1 MRAIPLLCGFVV
13 AASLFCSATDQTAA
27 PENAWLVVPSGRTGY
42 AFAQIENDNGI
53 SAKLLRYRANL
64 QRGPDGVS
72 CLMLRT
78 YIVVREDRDSDI
90 TRRDGE
96 VICQPAWKFQTKSAV
111 IHQEELK

>member
-1 MRAIPLLCGFVV
+1 MRAIPLLCGFVL
-13 AASLFCSATDQTAA
+13 AASLLCSATDQTAT
-27 PENAWLVVPSGRTGY
+27 PENSWLVVPSGRTGY
-42 AFAQIENDNGI
+42 AFTQVQSDFPV
-53 SAKLLRYRANL
+53 SAKLLRDRANL
-64 QRGPDGVS
+64 QRGPDAVS

-111 IHQEELK
+111 IHQQELK